1 MSNVATSIRVRRSG
15 GLGLSASR
23 TTSRVIAY
31 VVLMVTGLVMAFPFI
46 YMFLT
51 SLKSPDEVVRVPP
64 VLLPEVFRFSNYL
77 EVLSIVPIGTQ
88 LVNSIIVT
96 VGVVLGW
103 LTTST
108 LAGYAFAR
116 LHFPGRN
123 LLFMAYLGTLMVP
136 FAVLIVPMYKL
147 MVAFTWVD
155 KLVSLIV
162 PWIFT
167 AYGTFL
173 LRQAFMGLPKEI
185 EEAAMIDGASRWSIL
200 LRVAVPLVRPALATL
215 ATLGFLYAWN
225 SFLWPQIIISSSAMK
240 VVSQGLVDL
249 QALYGGT
256 RIDLVMAGSTMA
268 TLPTLIVFL
277 LAQRYFIEGV
287 ATSGLSGR

>member
-1 MSNVATSIRVRRSG
+1 MNSATVRPRPAG
-15 GLGLSASR
+15 PGLAASKALGR
-23 TTSRVIAY
+23 TLAY
-31 VVLMVTGLVMAFPFI
+31 AVLLATGLAMAFPFL
-46 YMFLT
+46 YMFL
-51 SLKSPDEVVRVPP
+51 SALKSPDEVVRVPP
-64 VLLPEVFRFSNYL
+64 VLLPEVLRFSNYL

-88 LVNSIIVT
+88 LVNSVIVT
-96 VGVVLGW
+96 LGVVLGW
-103 LTTST
+103 LTTSV

-116 LHFPGRN
+116 LRFPGRD
-123 LLFMAYLGTLMVP
+123 LLFMLYLGTLMIP

-147 MVAFTWVD
+147 MVAFTWTD

-167 AYGTFL
+167 AYGTFM
-173 LRQAFMGLPKEI
+173 LRQAFMNLPLEI
-185 EEAAMIDGASRWSIL
+185 EEAAMIDGASRWGIL
-200 LRVAVPLVRPALATL
+200 LRVMVPLVRPAMATL
-215 ATLGFLYAWN
+215 ATLAFLYAWN
-225 SFLWPQIIISSSAMK
+225 SFMWPQIIISSAATK

-277 LAQRYFIEGV
+277 FAQRYFIEGI
-287 ATSGLSGR
+287 ATSGLAGR